1 MSVRVQV
8 RAVVTN
14 DTQALGSDGKPLLSL
29 DECWRLGA
37 SNETLRRALTEAL
50 HWLDTTADG
59 EAGGEGKG
67 EGGGE
72 GEGGAQWRRLLR
84 LANLTQVEVDSGLRD
99 PADGN
104 APLLGSAFVEV
115 RVRVRVMVRV
125 RVRVRV
131 SLSLSLTLT
140 LTRCRRA
147 AAARRARSSPSTS

>member
-59 EAGGEGKG
+59 EAGGEG
-67 EGGGE
+67 EGE
-72 GEGGAQWRRLLR
+72 GEGEGQ
-84 LANLTQVEVDSGLRD
+84 G
-99 PADGN
+99 
-104 APLLGSAFVEV
+104 
-115 RVRVRVMVRV
+115 
-125 RVRVRV
+125 
-131 SLSLSLTLT
+131 
-140 LTRCRRA
+140 
-147 AAARRARSSPSTS
+147 